1 MRIDV
6 PADHFD
12 PVTIMRSG
20 QCFRWHL
27 CEDGYVGVIAFGK
40 FLRLKKENDLV
51 ILDTSKEDFD
61 DIWKHYLDLD
71 LDYSRIGKMITE
83 HNDPHLKES
92 YELGKGIRIL
102 NQDPWEVIVSF
113 MISQNNN
120 IPRISSSIEKICRKA
135 AITIKGGEAF
145 SFPKAS
151 DLDEEFFNDPSLGL
165 GYRAEYLTDMC
176 AFVKENPEWIDGLKK
191 LSHDELYKELIK
203 RKGIGP
209 KVCECIAL
217 FGFHKTD
224 AFPIDTHVKSL
235 IEKYYKEGFDAGLYS
250 PYGGIIQQY
259 LFYYEIFKK

>member
-6 PADHFD
+6 PSENFD

-27 CEDGYVGVIAFGK
+27 CEDGFVEVIAFCK
-40 FLRLKKENDLV
+40 LLRLKKENDRV
-51 ILDTSKEDFD
+51 ILDTSEKDFE

-71 LDYSRIGKMITE
+71 FDYSKVGKMITAG
-83 HNDPHLKES
+83 NDPHLKES

-102 NQDPWEVIVSF
+102 NQDPWEIIVSF

-135 AITIKGGEAF
+135 GRRIEDGEGF
-145 SFPKAS
+145 SFPSYS
-151 DLDEEFFNDPSLGL
+151 DLDPGFFDDTSLGL
-165 GYRAEYLTDMC
+165 GYRAEYLSDMC
-176 AFVKENPEWIDGLKK
+176 AFVKDDPAWIEGLKK
-191 LSHDELYKELIK
+191 LSHDDLFKELTK

-209 KVCECIAL
+209 KVAECIAL

-235 IEKYYKEGFDAGLYS
+235 IEKYYKNGFDPDTYS

-259 LFYYEIFKK
+259 LFYYEIFK